1 MLALA
6 DQLVYENDRIMEE
19 KNNKDLGK
27 TKHERA
33 FDTCDIGLGLLFLT
47 YKYFGS
53 AYICVY
59 THLIKIT

>member
-33 FDTCDIGLGLLFLT
+33 FDTCVI
-47 YKYFGS
+47 
-53 AYICVY
+53 
-59 THLIKIT
+59 